1 MQPLRGS
8 DGFSARTSLQN
19 RRKCKA
25 LAEYWYKVA

>member
-25 LAEYWYKVA
+25 LYLGESS